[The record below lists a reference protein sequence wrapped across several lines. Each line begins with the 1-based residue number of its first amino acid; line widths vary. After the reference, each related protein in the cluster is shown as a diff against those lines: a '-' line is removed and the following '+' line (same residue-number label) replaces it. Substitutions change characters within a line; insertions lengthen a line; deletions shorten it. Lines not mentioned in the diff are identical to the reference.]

1 MPHPVYIVLRWIES
15 SLCYFVQ
22 FVTGAH
28 LIALSLL
35 STDAAILAIGR
46 DAATFRGVVD
56 VADWLTAGLAGT
68 VFLTF
73 GIFDRILTG
82 LRYGPGRLVL
92 DLLMAAV
99 MVRGALFAFHLVLDP
114 ASPLQGRL
122 DHPFFLATAAGWLLL
137 FFTAFLFPG
146 LAYRRLDALPTL
158 RAAWDHHVVQRE
170 FRIARIAVVGSLLIG
185 PLALILPSLRLL
197 P

>member
-28 LIALSLL
+28 FIALSLL
-35 STDAAILAIGR
+35 STDAAILAIGG
-46 DAATFRGVVD
+46 DAVTFRGVVD
-56 VADWLTAGLAGT
+56 VADWLTAGLAGML
-68 VFLTF
+68 FLTF
-73 GIFDRILTG
+73 GVFDRMLTS

-92 DLLMAAV
+92 DLLMAMV
-99 MVRGALFAFHLVLDP
+99 MVRGAQFAFHLVLAP
-114 ASPLQGRL
+114 LSPLHGRL
-122 DHPFFLATAAGWLLL
+122 DHPFFLVVTAGWLLL

-158 RAAWDHHVVQRE
+158 REAWDHHVMLCDVR
-170 FRIARIAVVGSLLIG
+170 FARIAVVGSLLIG